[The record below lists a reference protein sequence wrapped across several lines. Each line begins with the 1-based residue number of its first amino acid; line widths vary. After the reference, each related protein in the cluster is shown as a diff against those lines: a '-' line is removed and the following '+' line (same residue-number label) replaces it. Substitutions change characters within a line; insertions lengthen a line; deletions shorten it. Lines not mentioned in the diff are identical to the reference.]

1 MFIIQ
6 FKDELISLIQIPKNL
21 FWAFIHKKV
30 RSIFKP
36 SLNLKKT
43 QNFDR
48 TLTTGNK
55 CSCYKVSIIALKV
68 ALGRIICATLFGSGA

>member
-36 SLNLKKT
+36 FFNLKKT

-48 TLTTGNK
+48 TLMTGNK